1 MAVGQPSSSVVMGMA
16 LVSAVKIWFPD
27 QISGPPRGCTSAA
40 ISVAMLRAMMEGQS
54 GVPPFWAWNAS
65 SSGQF
70 LNLVADCVREAR
82 AVAPR
87 VPWSLRMCVHEFL
100 AAAQ

>member
-16 LVSAVKIWFPD
+16 IVSAVEIGFPD
-27 QISGPPRGCTSAA
+27 QISGSPRGCKSAA
-40 ISVAMLRAMMEGQS
+40 ISVAMLRAMIEGQS

-70 LNLVADCVREAR
+70 FYLVAECVREAR

-87 VPWSLRMCVHEFL
+87 APWSLRMCVHDFM